1 MLVALSVAGMIAVLG
16 LIVLGEVGDAFGW
29 GSGRQ
34 PSWWPPLEACVGA
47 AFLTAGLIALS
58 RRPKNQ
64 LGPLMIAIGFAWL
77 LVRILLHLNWPVAV
91 TLASWLST
99 LPLPMLI
106 QLLFAFPSGRISSQ
120 FERRLCAAAYIVLVG
135 GQLIGLL
142 FTDPGQI
149 GLPAGYNLLYVF
161 RDRDLARVSEVVI
174 ALVAVGLLL
183 AVLSALVGRWRRA
196 SRPARR
202 IYAPVGWS
210 LAVVGLTIPP
220 AIILSHVPSVAP
232 TIGVAATAVLFIAI
246 ALVPIGFLAGL
257 LMSQFARSAVADLVI
272 ELGEAPPPGRLRDAL
287 ARALG
292 DPSVRL
298 AYWLAERKVYVDEAG
313 RPVELPTQGS
323 RRGVALL
330 QQDGV
335 AIAAIIH
342 DPALADEP
350 GLLQA
355 VSGATRM
362 AVQNEQLQA
371 ALRARL
377 AEISASRARIVE
389 AADEERRRIERDL
402 HDGTQQRL
410 VSVSL
415 ALRLAGSQLAPGS
428 NGEIGATLTE
438 ATKELA
444 AALAELRELARGIH
458 PAILTEEGLGP
469 ALESLAERATVPVSL
484 KAVPSTRLPAPIEA
498 AAYFV
503 VSEALANISK
513 YAGATCA
520 TVSATLM
527 HERLMVDVSDDG
539 IGGADAARGSGLRG
553 LADRL
558 AALDG
563 TVQIQSPPGEGT
575 TVHAEIPCAS

>member
-1 MLVALSVAGMIAVLG
+1 VIVMLSIAGVIPVLG
-16 LIVLGEVGDAFGW
+16 LIVLGEVGSAFGW
-29 GSGRQ
+29 GSEQQ
-34 PSWWPPLEACVGA
+34 PPWWPPLEAGVGA
-47 AFLTAGLIALS
+47 AFLTAGLVALS

-77 LVRILLHLNWPVAV
+77 LVRILLHLNSPVAV

-99 LPLPMLI
+99 LPLAMLI
-106 QLLFAFPSGRISSQ
+106 QLLFAFPTGRISSP
-120 FERRLCAAAYIVLVG
+120 FERRLCAAAYIVLIG

-149 GLPAGYNLLYVF
+149 GLPAGYNLLYLF
-161 RDRDLARVSEVVI
+161 RDRGPARVAELVI
-174 ALVAVGLLL
+174 ALVAVGLLM
-183 AVLSALVGRWRRA
+183 AVLSAFVGRWRRG

-210 LAVVGLTIPP
+210 LAVVGVTIPP
-220 AIILSHVPSVAP
+220 AIILSHEPSIAP

-246 ALVPIGFLAGL
+246 AMVPIGFLAGL
-257 LMSQFARSAVADLVI
+257 LRSQFARAAVADLVI

-298 AYWLAERKVYVDEAG
+298 AYWLAEQRAYVDDAG
-313 RPVELPTQGS
+313 RPVALPTECS
-323 RRGVALL
+323 HRAVALL
-330 QQDGV
+330 QQDGM

-350 GLLQA
+350 GLVQA

-362 AVQNEQLQA
+362 AIQNEQLQA

-415 ALRLAGSQLAPGS
+415 ALRLASSQLGPES
-428 NGEIGATLTE
+428 YGEIHTTLTE
-438 ATKELA
+438 AKKELA

-458 PAILTEEGLGP
+458 PSILTEEGLGP
-469 ALESLAERATVPVSL
+469 ALESLAERATVPVRL
-484 KAVPSTRLPAPIEA
+484 KAVPGTRLPAPIEA

-503 VSEALANISK
+503 VSEALANVSK
-513 YAGATCA
+513 YSGATCA

-527 HERLMVDVSDDG
+527 QERLSVDVSDDG

-563 TVQIQSPPGEGT
+563 TILIQSPPGEGT